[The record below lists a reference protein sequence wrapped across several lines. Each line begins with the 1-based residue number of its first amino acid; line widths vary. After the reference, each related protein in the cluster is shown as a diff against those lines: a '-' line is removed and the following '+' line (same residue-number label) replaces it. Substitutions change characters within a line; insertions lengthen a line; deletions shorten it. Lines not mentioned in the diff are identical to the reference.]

1 MYWKQSFNNA
11 IKIGDKAGVNG
22 KRHARVNLFGKRYM
36 VHHIVWEMIKGKKP
50 TQIDHINGNGLDNR
64 IENLRDVSHQ
74 VNCQNKR
81 SIGKQNTSGFL
92 GVNWRKDRQKWRAVI
107 STRRKQKF
115 LGFFDTAQ
123 EAHQAYLIAKRKLHE
138 GSTL

>member
-1 MYWKQSFNNA
+1 MGYISISINRNRYLAHRLAWLYENGDWPKQ
-11 IKIGDKAGVNG
+11 D
-22 KRHARVNLFGKRYM
+22 
-36 VHHIVWEMIKGKKP
+36 
-50 TQIDHINGNGLDNR
+50 IDHINGNRSDNR